1 MAHRHFTDSRGDE
14 WLVFD
19 VTPRLEDRRTRDRR
33 SSADS
38 AEAPERRGEDRRLTV
53 GSPPPPRLTKAW
65 LCFERGLE
73 RRRLQPI
80 PENWLSL
87 PDAELE
93 NLLGLARTAPTRSA
107 STDDAPVRR

>member
-19 VTPRLEDRRTRDRR
+19 VTPRLEDRR
-33 SSADS
+33 
-38 AEAPERRGEDRRLTV
+38 LTV
-53 GSPPPPRLTKAW
+53 GSPHPPRLTKAW